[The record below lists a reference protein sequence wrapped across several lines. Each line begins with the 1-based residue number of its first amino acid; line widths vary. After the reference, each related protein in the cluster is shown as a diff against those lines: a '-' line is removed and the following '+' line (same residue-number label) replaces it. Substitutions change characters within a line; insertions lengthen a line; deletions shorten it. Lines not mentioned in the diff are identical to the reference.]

1 MKKIIVAS
9 SQFNYK
15 FGNNIQIP
23 FSIAQL
29 ITYVKSKPEL
39 SSNFEFMK
47 TCVFRSKIDDYIQNC
62 KNCDIFL
69 CSCYVWNWEIT
80 KYLAKNVKAV
90 NPKCLVILGG
100 PQVPDKST
108 GFFEKHPFVDILVH
122 GEGEITLE
130 DILQHF
136 VTDRKYDEIKGI
148 STKEFNTSPRER
160 IQDFSIL
167 PSPYLSNTVWEL
179 VDKVDGIRWDVS
191 WETNRGC
198 PYACTFCDWGSATL
212 TKLRKFSDEKISKE
226 IEWFSNNKINYIF
239 CCDANFGIFYERD
252 LEIAQKLSEV
262 SMKTNYPETFFT
274 NWAKNSS
281 EKIIPIASEL
291 QKSGLLTGITLSVQS
306 LDKNT
311 LDIIKRANI
320 KFDEFSDLA
329 ETFRSHGFSTYSE
342 IIRGLPGETLQ
353 SFNDGLENMIGKSN
367 IEEIYIFHCS
377 LLPNAPMN
385 LPEYR
390 EKYKIKSIK
399 SPIFI
404 RHAKLHE
411 EKINEFEYI
420 ITETES
426 FSFKELKE
434 MFINSWIIL
443 TFHNLGI
450 LEYVAKFYNKSYPIK
465 LMKFYSEFHEFCI
478 QEESLFSNEYKKMLN
493 LMNSGYS
500 GKGWDHYDMELSD
513 INWPIEE
520 ASWLRL
526 TTNKDRLR
534 NDILYFIQKFEKKYG
549 YSTPKDRL
557 EDLVNFQ
564 IFLLGTYDKDQNCS
578 MLFKYDWEKFFVE
591 NKVDKTNVTYFYENP
606 IFESDYKEW
615 CKKTMWL
622 GRHNGLHKCNIKK
635 LNKLEKGSALK
646 NNNLVDG
653 SDKITRETNI
663 TLEECGI

>member
-1 MKKIIVAS
+1 MFTVNS
-9 SQFNYK
+9 SQYNYK
-15 FGNNIQIP
+15 YGKQIHSP
-23 FSIAQL
+23 YSIAML
-29 ITYVKSKPEL
+29 YTYVKSKKEL
-39 SSNFEFMK
+39 SPHFSFEK
-47 TCVFRSKIDDYIQNC
+47 TFVFRDNVEEDIKKC
-62 KNCDIFL
+62 KNVDVLL
-69 CSCYVWNWEIT
+69 CSCYVWNWKIT
-80 KYLAKNVKAV
+80 VHLASEVKKQ
-90 NPKCLVILGG
+90 NPNCLIIFGG
-100 PQVPDKST
+100 PQVPEDT
-108 GFFEKHPFVDILVH
+108 RGFFDRYPFVDILVH
-122 GEGEITLE
+122 GEGEYITENIFKVLLE
-130 DILQHF
+130 DKDWSK
-136 VTDRKYDEIKGI
+136 VNGI
-148 STKEFNTSPRER
+148 STKSFRTSPQER
-160 IQDFSIL
+160 INDLGEI
-167 PSPYLSNTVWEL
+167 PSPYLTNSIWDL
-179 VDKVDGIRWDVS
+179 VDKHVGVDWDTS

-198 PYACTFCDWGSATL
+198 PYQCTFCDWGSATL

-262 SMKTNYPETFFT
+262 SIKTNYPETFFT

-450 LEYVAKFYNKSYPIK
+450 LEYVAKFYNKSYSIK
-465 LMKFYSEFHEFCI
+465 LMKFYSEF
-478 QEESLFSNEYKKMLN
+478 
-493 LMNSGYS
+493 
-500 GKGWDHYDMELSD
+500 
-513 INWPIEE
+513 
-520 ASWLRL
+520 
-526 TTNKDRLR
+526 
-534 NDILYFIQKFEKKYG
+534 
-549 YSTPKDRL
+549 
-557 EDLVNFQ
+557 V
-564 IFLLGTYDKDQNCS
+564 
-578 MLFKYDWEKFFVE
+578 FV
-591 NKVDKTNVTYFYENP
+591 
-606 IFESDYKEW
+606 
-615 CKKTMWL
+615 
-622 GRHNGLHKCNIKK
+622 
-635 LNKLEKGSALK
+635 
-646 NNNLVDG
+646 
-653 SDKITRETNI
+653 
-663 TLEECGI
+663 